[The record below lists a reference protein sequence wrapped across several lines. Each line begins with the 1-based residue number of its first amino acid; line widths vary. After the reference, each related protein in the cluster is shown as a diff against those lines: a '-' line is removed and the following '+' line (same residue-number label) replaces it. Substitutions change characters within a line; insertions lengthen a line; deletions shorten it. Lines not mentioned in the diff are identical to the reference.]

1 MGGNEKFCMF
11 LPANRI
17 TDLEIYVV
25 KKELDFQCDGKGRF
39 YPVTCLY
46 SAKQFLYKRFVF
58 GQDRNMVI
66 CKNLIEAGGKSANP
80 SHSATLTMTEQF

>member
-1 MGGNEKFCMF
+1 MEGNEKFCMF

-39 YPVTCLY
+39 CPVTYLY
-46 SAKQFLYKRFVF
+46 SAKQFLYKRLVF

-66 CKNLIEAGGKSANP
+66 CTNLIEAGASPPIPPVAP
-80 SHSATLTMTEQF
+80 H